1 MEPVYTPVVA
11 ATVAWFKL
19 MGWDVDVRG
28 SHHIP
33 ATGPAV
39 LATNHVGYL
48 DFTYVGYAARE
59 RRRLVRF
66 LAKKEI
72 FDHKVAGPLMRGMH
86 HISVDRFGRADAAV
100 RAASD
105 ALRRGE
111 VIGMFPESTISRS
124 FLPAAGKT
132 GAARMAMSAAA
143 PLIPGAVWGSQRIL
157 TKGRPRNFQRKVA
170 ISVEFGAPIAYEP
183 DDDAGEVT
191 KRLMVRISE
200 LVEQAAE
207 RYPQKP
213 AGDDDRWWLPAHLGG
228 TAPSVAEA
236 EEIAVAER
244 IGRRARRQAERDVER
259 GRKAGP

>member
-1 MEPVYTPVVA
+1 MEPVYKPVIGA
-11 ATVAWFKL
+11 AVAWFKL
-19 MGWDVDVRG
+19 MGWDIDVRG
-28 SHHIP
+28 AHHVP
-33 ATGPAV
+33 ARGPAV

-48 DFTYVGYAARE
+48 DFMFVGYGARE
-59 RRRLVRF
+59 QDRLVRF
-66 LAKKEI
+66 MAKKEI
-72 FDHKVAGPLMRGMH
+72 FDHRVAGPLMRGMK

-124 FLPAAGKT
+124 FVPAAGKT
-132 GAARMAMSAAA
+132 GAARMAMSGSA

-157 TKGRPRNFQRKVA
+157 TKGRPRNFERKVA

-191 KRLMVRISE
+191 KRLMSRIGE
-200 LVEQAAE
+200 LVEHAAAT
-207 RYPQKP
+207 YPQQP

-228 TAPSVAEA
+228 SAPSVAEA
-236 EEIAVAER
+236 EQMAVAER
-244 IGRRARRQAERDVER
+244 LERRARRQAERESER
-259 GRKAGP
+259 KDRS